1 MSRSSDEPEA
11 CPHIERASIEP
22 VELQEFL
29 LSSQSAQTAL
39 DLLTRSRVTRSTDI
53 ANVRDNIREAMRLNR
68 FGVFAWLMQN
78 GVHIPARLLDDRVHR
93 PVGQQHSDLV
103 GG

>member
-1 MSRSSDEPEA
+1 MSQSSDEQV
-11 CPHIERASIEP
+11 PHIQRASIEP

-29 LSSQSAQTAL
+29 LASQAAQTAV

-68 FGVFAWLMQN
+68 FGLMAWLMQN
-78 GVHIPARLLDDRVHR
+78 GVSIPSRLLDDRVHR
-93 PVGQQHSDLV
+93 QVGQQHSDMV